1 MEIVESDKHADAPVS
16 VRDLLLALGD
26 PLLTV
31 LSAPAGLD
39 GEVTGLTIADPE
51 EDLAARPG
59 DLVLL
64 VGLRGR
70 AAVPAVR
77 SAARQGAAAVVVKLD
92 PTARAGQ
99 GGPAD
104 RELRDLREA
113 VAGGRRPTL
122 LVTPESARWEHLAS
136 LARSVV
142 ELARPEAGPAE
153 APGDLFALAQTVAAA
168 TGGMVTIE
176 DPSSRVLAYA
186 GSGDEVDE
194 LRRLSILGRR
204 GPEPYLALLR
214 DWGVYERL
222 RGGEQV
228 VAVAEHP
235 DLGIRRR
242 LAVGIHAGAQY
253 LGTIWIQEGSTPLRP
268 TADRILTG
276 AARVAVLSLIRQRSV
291 ASAPTALRD
300 QLLTGLLDGRADAAS
315 VALQTGANPT
325 APTAVVA
332 YTLTTIPFPAA
343 AGTAPPDREPA
354 RATRGQAGRGAAER
368 AGGGAV
374 AVSGAETELRLSRL
388 AGLVGVHAAAYRRA
402 ALVTVAGTRV
412 YVLLPDLP
420 VGEPQAAVVGLTR
433 EIVAAAGPML
443 GVRVRAGVGRVVAGF
458 GEVAASREEADRVLT
473 AIAQPDLT
481 GHPGQ
486 PERPG
491 RGGVPEVAT
500 FEDVATRVLVS
511 ELVDFLA
518 ASPRIRDRR
527 LTKLVDEE
535 ERRGTEL
542 VASLLAWLDAS
553 GDPRAAAGAAQAA
566 GAALGVHPNTVR
578 YRVRRAEEVA
588 GIDLSDPDQ
597 RLVAWLQLRLAQ
609 RGG

>member
-1 MEIVESDKHADAPVS
+1 MEVVGADKQAGSGGTPVS

-51 EDLAARPG
+51 EELAARPG

-77 SAARQGAAAVVVKLD
+77 GATRQGAAAVVVKLD
-92 PTARAGQ
+92 PAGHAGP
-99 GGPAD
+99 GGPAGAGGQAGSQAGSDD
-104 RELRDLREA
+104 RELRAA
-113 VAGGRRPTL
+113 VAGPRGPAL
-122 LVTPESARWEHLAS
+122 LATPESVRWEHLAS

-153 APGDLFALAQTVAAA
+153 TPGDLFALAQTVAAA

-176 DPSSRVLAYA
+176 DPSARVLAYA

-214 DWGVYERL
+214 EWGVYERL

-228 VAVAEHP
+228 VAVAEHA

-242 LAVGIHAGAQY
+242 LAVGMHAGAQY
-253 LGTIWIQEGSTPLRP
+253 LGTIWVQEGSTPLRP
-268 TADRILTG
+268 TADRVLTG

-291 ASAPTALRD
+291 AAGPTALRD
-300 QLLTGLLDGRADAAS
+300 QLLTGLLDGRADAES
-315 VALQTGANPT
+315 VALHTGANPA

-332 YTLTTIPFPAA
+332 YTLTTVPHQES
-343 AGTAPPDREPA
+343 AGT
-354 RATRGQAGRGAAER
+354 G
-368 AGGGAV
+368 

-420 VGEPQAAVVGLTR
+420 GNDPRAAVVTLTR
-433 EIVAAAGPML
+433 EIVAAAGPVL
-443 GVRVRAGVGRVVAGF
+443 GVRVRAAVGRVVAGF

-473 AIAQPDLT
+473 AITHPDLPD
-481 GHPGQ
+481 HPKATS
-486 PERPG
+486 PARRSELPD
-491 RGGVPEVAT
+491 VAT
-500 FEDVATRVLVS
+500 FDDVSTRVLVA
-511 ELVDFLA
+511 EVLALVTDH
-518 ASPRIRDRR
+518 PEIRDQR
-527 LTKLVDEE
+527 LTRLVTED
-535 ERRGTEL
+535 RQRGTNL
-542 VASLLAWLDAS
+542 CASLLAWLDAF
-553 GDPRAAAGAAQAA
+553 GDAGTAAA
-566 GAALGVHPNTVR
+566 ALRIHPNTVR
-578 YRVRRAEEVA
+578 YRVRRAAALA
-588 GIDLSDPDQ
+588 GIDLTDPDQ
-597 RLVAWLQLRLAQ
+597 RLIAALQLRLPT
-609 RGG
+609 

>member
-1 MEIVESDKHADAPVS
+1 MELVESDKQADAPVS

-51 EDLAARPG
+51 EELAARPG

-77 SAARQGAAAVVVKLD
+77 GAARQGAAAVVVKLD
-92 PTARAGQ
+92 PADRTGQAAGQ
-99 GGPAD
+99 AD

-113 VAGGRRPTL
+113 VVGGRRPAL
-122 LVTPESARWEHLAS
+122 LATPESARWEHLAS

-214 DWGVYERL
+214 EWGVYERL

-228 VAVAEHP
+228 VAVAEHA

-242 LAVGIHAGAQY
+242 LAVGMHAGAQY
-253 LGTIWIQEGSTPLRP
+253 LGTIWVQEGSTPLRP

-315 VALQTGANPT
+315 VALQTGADPT
-325 APTAVVA
+325 APTSVVA
-332 YTLTTIPFPAA
+332 YTLTSDPL
-343 AGTAPPDREPA
+343 
-354 RATRGQAGRGAAER
+354 ER
-368 AGGGAV
+368 TDS
-374 AVSGAETELRLSRL
+374 VSGAETELRLSRL

-420 VGEPQAAVVGLTR
+420 AGEPQAAAVGLTR

-443 GVRVRAGVGRVVAGF
+443 GVRVRAGVGQVVAGF
-458 GEVAASREEADRVLT
+458 GEVSVSREEADRVLA
-473 AIAQPDLT
+473 AIAQPDPT
-481 GHPGQ
+481 N
-486 PERPG
+486 RPG
-491 RGGVPEVAT
+491 HGEVPEVAT

-518 ASPRIRDRR
+518 AHPGVRDRR
-527 LTKLVDEE
+527 LAKLVAED

-542 VASLLAWLDAS
+542 AASLLAWLDAA
-553 GDPRAAAGAAQAA
+553 GDVKAA
-566 GAALGVHPNTVR
+566 GAALGIHPNTVR

-588 GIDLSDPDQ
+588 GINLSDPDQ
-597 RLVAWLQLRLAQ
+597 RLVAWLQLRLAR

>member
-1 MEIVESDKHADAPVS
+1 MEFVESDKQADAPVS

-51 EDLAARPG
+51 EELAARPG

-77 SAARQGAAAVVVKLD
+77 GAARQGAAAVVVKLD
-92 PTARAGQ
+92 PADRTGQAAGQ
-99 GGPAD
+99 VD

-113 VAGGRRPTL
+113 VAGGRRPAL
-122 LVTPESARWEHLAS
+122 LATPESARWEHLAS

-214 DWGVYERL
+214 EWGVYERL

-228 VAVAEHP
+228 VAVAEHA

-242 LAVGIHAGAQY
+242 LAVGMHAGAQY
-253 LGTIWIQEGSTPLRP
+253 LGTIWVQEGSTPLRP

-315 VALQTGANPT
+315 VALQTGADPT

-332 YTLTTIPFPAA
+332 YTLTSDPW
-343 AGTAPPDREPA
+343 
-354 RATRGQAGRGAAER
+354 ER
-368 AGGGAV
+368 TES
-374 AVSGAETELRLSRL
+374 VSGAETELRLSRL

-420 VGEPQAAVVGLTR
+420 GGDPQAAVVALTR

-443 GVRVRAGVGRVVAGF
+443 GVRVRAGVGRVVGGF
-458 GEVAASREEADRVLT
+458 GEVAASREEADRVLA
-473 AIAQPDLT
+473 AITQ
-481 GHPGQ
+481 HGQ
-486 PERPG
+486 TEL
-491 RGGVPEVAT
+491 EVAA
-500 FEDVATRVLVS
+500 FEDVATKVLVS

-518 ASPRIRDRR
+518 ANPRVRDRR
-527 LTKLVDEE
+527 LVGLVAED

-542 VASLLAWLDAS
+542 AASLLAWLDAS
-553 GDPRAAAGAAQAA
+553 GDPKAAAGAAQSA
-566 GAALGVHPNTVR
+566 GAALGIHPNTVR

-597 RLVAWLQLRLAQ
+597 RLVAWLQLRLAR
-609 RGG
+609 RGGAAG

>member
-1 MEIVESDKHADAPVS
+1 MEVVESDKQADVPVS
-16 VRDLLLALGD
+16 VRDVLLALGD

-51 EDLAARPG
+51 EELAARPG

-77 SAARQGAAAVVVKLD
+77 GAARQGAAAVVVKLD
-92 PTARAGQ
+92 PAGRAGQ
-99 GGPAD
+99 NAGQNAGHAD

-113 VAGGRRPTL
+113 VAGGGRPAL
-122 LVTPESARWEHLAS
+122 LATPESARWEHLAS

-168 TGGMVTIE
+168 TGGMVTVE

-214 DWGVYERL
+214 EWGVYERL

-228 VAVAEHP
+228 VAVAEHA

-253 LGTIWIQEGSTPLRP
+253 LGTIWVQEGASPLHP

-315 VALQTGANPT
+315 VALQIGADPT

-332 YTLTTIPFPAA
+332 YTLTTLPPS
-343 AGTAPPDREPA
+343 TA
-354 RATRGQAGRGAAER
+354 
-368 AGGGAV
+368 
-374 AVSGAETELRLSRL
+374 AETELRLSRL

-420 VGEPQAAVVGLTR
+420 AGEPQAAVVGLTR
-433 EIVAAAGPML
+433 EIVAAAGPVL
-443 GVRVRAGVGRVVAGF
+443 GVRVRAAVGRVVAGF
-458 GEVAASREEADRVLT
+458 GEVSVSREEADRVLA
-473 AIAQPDLT
+473 AITQPDRTSRPDRLDR
-481 GHPGQ
+481 PGQ
-486 PERPG
+486 
-491 RGGVPEVAT
+491 GGVPEVAT
-500 FEDVATRVLVS
+500 FEDVASRVLVS
-511 ELVDFLA
+511 ELVDFMA
-518 ASPRIRDRR
+518 ADPRVRDRR
-527 LTKLVDEE
+527 LAVLVDEDG
-535 ERRGTEL
+535 RRGTEL
-542 VASLLAWLDAS
+542 AASLLAWLDAS

-566 GAALGVHPNTVR
+566 GAALGIHPNTVR

-597 RLVAWLQLRLAQ
+597 RLVAWLQLRLAR